1 MLMTYDSPLA
11 VIMLHISTKTN
22 PNPNANAN
30 LKPNCATINEKHDVV
45 HFSDRP
51 SLFFVR
57 KYFD

>member
-1 MLMTYDSPLA
+1 MYDGPLA
-11 VIMLHISTKTN
+11 VIMLHISTKTD
-22 PNPNANAN
+22 PNPNTNPN

-45 HFSDRP
+45 HFPGRP